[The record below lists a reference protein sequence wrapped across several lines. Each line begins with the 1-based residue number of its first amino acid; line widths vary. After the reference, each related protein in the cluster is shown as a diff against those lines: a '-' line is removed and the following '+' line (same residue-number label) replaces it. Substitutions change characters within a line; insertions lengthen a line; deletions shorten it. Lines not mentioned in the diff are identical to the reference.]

1 MLIFSILSNSLELFD
16 IKGILVNTVISR
28 AFHES
33 GNHKVEFNVEHLP
46 DGAYTIRLSGE
57 EGILTKPLI
66 VSE

>member
-1 MLIFSILSNSLELFD
+1 
-16 IKGILVNTVISR
+16 
-28 AFHES
+28 
-33 GNHKVEFNVEHLP
+33 VEFNVSHLP